1 MLDSYKR
8 DISYLRI
15 SVTDRCN
22 LRCLYCMPPEG
33 IEKSSHNDCLSF
45 EQINDVVKE
54 GVKLGITKVRLT
66 GGEPLV
72 RKGICDLVRLLRS
85 NRELEIIGMTTN
97 GHYLSRYAAELKRAG
112 LSSLNISL
120 DTLNPERYKTLT
132 RGGEI
137 KAVFEGIEA
146 AGAQGFPLKI
156 NMVVSSESTDRELQ
170 EMERFCRERGIQLQ
184 RIREYALNE
193 TKYAKEEAVY
203 QRPPPCEA
211 CNRIRLLSTGLLKPC
226 LHSNNEIP
234 VDFASAE
241 TIRKCLKRAVLEKPR
256 CGAEC
261 TGRNMVEIGG

>member
-8 DISYLRI
+8 NINYLRI

-33 IEKSSHNDCLSF
+33 VEKTSHSNCLSF
-45 EQINDVVKE
+45 EQINEIVKE
-54 GVKLGITKVRLT
+54 GVKLGITKLRLT

-85 NRELEIIGMTTN
+85 NPKLEIIGMTTN
-97 GHYLSRYAAELKRAG
+97 GHYLSRYASELKQAG

-120 DTLNPERYKTLT
+120 DTLNPERYKKLT
-132 RGGEI
+132 RGGDI
-137 KAVFEGIEA
+137 QAVLNGIEA
-146 AGAQGFPLKI
+146 ARAEGFPMKI
-156 NMVVSSESTDRELQ
+156 NMVVSSESTNAELR
-170 EMERFCRERGIQLQ
+170 EMEKFCKEKGIQLQ
-184 RIREYALNE
+184 RIREYTLSQ
-193 TKYAKEEAVY
+193 TKYKEEERIY
-203 QRPPPCEA
+203 HRPPPCET

-226 LHSNNEIP
+226 LHSNNEIS
-234 VDFASAE
+234 VDLTSSDS
-241 TIRKCLKRAVLEKPR
+241 IRRCLEKAVLEKPR